1 MGDARSRLRMNGP
14 KVVNLNPKNKGLG
27 FPLNP
32 LPILKRQLRKRQA
45 SSSMPIRKM
54 MGCDTETIA
63 GRVWLFSTEKGVW
76 EISDFASFMDVL
88 YSRPHLSKWKKTAKS
103 GKGKKVRG
111 YSPMEFFLWNLK
123 FDAQAIFH
131 LLEDDVVLTL
141 IESREEGREGE
152 LGRNKI
158 IVNADTG
165 GFKPEVKGRMVE
177 LDYLEGKSLVI
188 KPINWIWTTE
198 HGTEYH
204 LGNCYWWDISQ
215 FYGKMRLND
224 ASKKYLGDNKVEEM
238 FDGSILD
245 AGRFDEVEYREKYLD
260 DIKKYAIKD
269 AVLTGKLA
277 RLKREDFVQTG
288 IRFIRPYSLAN
299 VAQRNLLD
307 MCNVPTINSYHGKK
321 NDDRLELLHK
331 ANSAF
336 LGGRFET
343 SGSGYLPDVQSI
355 DLSSAYPYWMYW
367 LPNTSLGTWY
377 RRHGKSSL
385 LNWMEKREPHHMG
398 FVEASFLFDTDS
410 EWNPLCVKKE
420 SGTLVSPRL
429 ARGWFTANE
438 IQEALQWPLKSFRI
452 GEWFYLKDDAEQY
465 PFRKFVH
472 HYYKMKSKAPDGSV
486 SRWASKTQLNSI
498 FGKTR
503 QSVNNKAGKL
513 WNAFY
518 AATIT
523 GNCRAQLA
531 EILRMNDYSAVQ
543 LATDGVFFQTDDL
556 VDVPNRPL
564 PATGNLGQWEL
575 ENRGEFLCLGSG
587 IYSMRDSNYV
597 KTRFRGTASYFLRGN
612 NLFDFCE
619 ENEDY
624 FSVSR
629 TVRKPFSAKEARAR
643 GDMSKMNVF
652 RPVKIS
658 MTVQGDSEK
667 RLWERRPEMF
677 KDIQSKWWPSRSY
690 LKVQ

>member
-1 MGDARSRLRMNGP
+1 MNP
-14 KVVNLNPKNKGLG
+14 FNKGLG
-27 FPLNP
+27 LPLVP
-32 LPILKRQLRKRQA
+32 LPKLTRQLRKRQA
-45 SSSMPIRKM
+45 SGSMPVRKM

-76 EISDFASFMDVL
+76 EISDFSSFMDVL

-103 GKGKKVRG
+103 GKGKKLRG
-111 YSPMEFFLWNLK
+111 FSPMEFFLWNLK

-131 LLEDDVVLTL
+131 LLQDEVVLSL
-141 IESREEGREGE
+141 MASRDEGREGE
-152 LGRNKI
+152 LGKNKI

-165 GFKPEVKGRMVE
+165 GFTPEEKGRMVE
-177 LDYLEGKSLVI
+177 LDYLEGKSFVI
-188 KPINWIWTTE
+188 KPINWVWTTE

-224 ASKKYLGDNKVEEM
+224 ASKEFLGDNKVEYLY
-238 FDGSILD
+238 DGSILD
-245 AGRFDEVEYREKYLD
+245 AGRFDEVEYREKYLK
-260 DIKKYAIKD
+260 DIKEYAVKD

-277 RLKREDFVQTG
+277 RLKREAFVETG
-288 IRFIRPYSLAN
+288 VRFIRPYSLAN

-307 MCNVPTINSYHGKK
+307 MCNIPTINSYQ
-321 NDDRLELLHK
+321 NEPNRELLHK
-331 ANSAF
+331 ANSSF

-367 LPNTSLGTWY
+367 LPNTSLGKWHK
-377 RRHGKSSL
+377 RHGKSSL
-385 LNWMEKREPHHMG
+385 LNWMARREAHHMG

-410 EWNPLCVKKE
+410 EWNPLCVKRE

-438 IQEALQWPLKSFRI
+438 IQEALKWPLKSFRI
-452 GEWFYLKDDAEQY
+452 GEWFYHEDTAKQY
-465 PFRKFVH
+465 PFRKFIDH
-472 HYYKMKSKAPDGSV
+472 FYKLKSEAEPDSV
-486 SRWASKTQLNSI
+486 SRWVSKTNLNSI

-503 QSVNNKAGKL
+503 QAVDNKAGKL

-523 GNCRAQLA
+523 GNCRAQLS
-531 EILRMNDYSAVQ
+531 EIVRLNDFSAVQ
-543 LATDGVFFQTDDL
+543 LATDGVFFETDNLIDI
-556 VDVPNRPL
+556 PNRPL
-564 PATGNLGQWEL
+564 KAPGNLGQWEL
-575 ENRGEFLCLGSG
+575 EDRGEFLCLGSG
-587 IYSMRDSNYV
+587 IYSMRNEGKIKS
-597 KTRFRGTASYFLRGN
+597 RFRGSSSYFLRGTD
-612 NLFDFCE
+612 LFDFTQ
-619 ENEDY
+619 ENHDC

-629 TVRKPFSAKEARAR
+629 IIRKPYSAKEARIR
-643 GDMSKMNVF
+643 NDMSLMNVF

-658 MTVQGDSEK
+658 MSVQGDSEK
-667 RLWERRPEMF
+667 RVWNQRPQTF
-677 KDIQSKWWPSRSY
+677 KDIQSKWWTSRSH

>member
-1 MGDARSRLRMNGP
+1 MGNARSRLRMNGP
-14 KVVNLNPKNKGLG
+14 RIVNMNPHNKGLG

-45 SSSMPIRKM
+45 SGSMSVRKM

-88 YSRPHLSKWKKTAKS
+88 YSRPHLSKWKKSAKS
-103 GKGKKVRG
+103 GRGKKLRG

-123 FDAQAIFH
+123 FDCQAVFH
-131 LLEDDVVLTL
+131 LLQDDVILSL
-141 IESREEGREGE
+141 MESREEGREGE

-165 GFKPEVKGRMVE
+165 GFTPEVKGRMVE
-177 LDYLEGKSLVI
+177 LDYLEGKSFVI
-188 KPINWIWTTE
+188 KPINWVWTTE

-224 ASKKYLGDNKVEEM
+224 ASKEYLGDSKIETL
-238 FDGSILD
+238 FDGQILD
-245 AGRFDEVEYREKYLD
+245 AGRFDEEDYREKYLD
-260 DIKKYAIKD
+260 DIKKYAVKD
-269 AVLTGKLA
+269 AVLTGRLA
-277 RLKREDFVQTG
+277 RHRREDYVESG

-307 MCNVPTINSYHGKK
+307 MCNIPTINAYSEPRP
-321 NDDRLELLHK
+321 NELLLK
-331 ANSAF
+331 ANTSF

-355 DLSSAYPYWMYW
+355 DLSSAYPYWMFW

-385 LNWMEKREPHHMG
+385 LHWMERREPPDMG
-398 FVEASFLFDTDS
+398 FVEAAFLFDSDS
-410 EWNPLCVKKE
+410 EWNPLCVKKA

-438 IQEALQWPLKSFRI
+438 IQEALKWPLKSFRI
-452 GEWFYLKDDAEQY
+452 GEWFYLKDDAKQY
-465 PFRKFVH
+465 PFRKFVD
-472 HYYKMKSKAPDGSV
+472 HYYKMKSQAPDESV
-486 SRWASKTQLNSI
+486 ERWASKTQLCSI

-503 QSVNNKAGKL
+503 QAVDNKAGKL
-513 WNAFY
+513 WNSFY

-531 EILRMNDYSAVQ
+531 EIVRENDYSAVQ
-543 LATDGVFFQTDDL
+543 LATDGVFFETDNL
-556 VDVPNRPL
+556 VDGPNRPL

-575 ENRGEFLCLGSG
+575 ETRGEFLCLGSG
-587 IYSMRDSNYV
+587 IYSMRNEKEV

-624 FSVSR
+624 FKVSR
-629 TVRKPFSAKEARAR
+629 TVRKPYSAKEARAR
-643 GDMSKMNVF
+643 KDMSLMNVF

-658 MTVQGDSEK
+658 MSVQGDSEK
-667 RLWERRPEMF
+667 RVWERRPEAF
-677 KDIQSKWWPSRSY
+677 KDIRSKWWPSRSY

>member
-1 MGDARSRLRMNGP
+1 MNP
-14 KVVNLNPKNKGLG
+14 HNRGLG

-32 LPILKRQLRKRQA
+32 LPILKKQLRKRQA
-45 SSSMPIRKM
+45 TQSMPIRKM
-54 MGCDTETIA
+54 MGCDTETIK
-63 GRVWLFSTEKGVW
+63 GKVWLFSTEKGVW
-76 EISDFASFMDVL
+76 EIEDFSSFMDII
-88 YSRPHLSKWKKTAKS
+88 YSRPHLSKWKKSAKS
-103 GKGKKVRG
+103 GKGKKLRG
-111 YSPMEFFLWNLK
+111 FSPMEFFLWNLK

-131 LLEDDVVLTL
+131 LLDDEVILSL
-141 IESREEGREGE
+141 MNSKEQGREGE
-152 LGRNKI
+152 LGNNKI
-158 IVNADTG
+158 IINADTG
-165 GFKPEVKGRMVE
+165 GFEPEVKGRMVQ
-177 LDYLEGKSLVI
+177 LDYLEGKSLMI
-188 KPINWIWTTE
+188 KPLNWYYKTE
-198 HGTEYH
+198 YGTKYH
-204 LGNCYWWDISQ
+204 LGTCYWWDISQ

-224 ASKKYLGDNKVEEM
+224 ASKIYLGDTKIETL
-238 FDGSILD
+238 FDGEILD
-245 AGRFDEVEYREKYLD
+245 ASRFDEKAYRQKYIE

-269 AVLTGKLA
+269 AVLTGELA
-277 RLKREDFVQTG
+277 RRMRNDYVKTG

-307 MCNVPTINSYHGKK
+307 MCNIPTINCYSQNPQL
-321 NDDRLELLHK
+321 NDLLLK

-343 SGSGYLPDVQSI
+343 SGCGYLPDVQSI

-367 LPNTSLGTWY
+367 LPNTSIGKWY

-385 LNWMEKREPHHMG
+385 MNWMEKREPHNMG
-398 FVEASFLFDTDS
+398 FVEASFLFDSDS
-410 EWNPLCVKKE
+410 EWNPLCVKKP

-438 IQEALQWPLKSFRI
+438 VQEALKWPLKSFRV
-452 GEWFYLKDDAEQY
+452 GEWFYHKDDAKQY

-472 HYYKMKSKAPDGSV
+472 HYYNMKSQAKDESV
-486 SRWASKTQLNSI
+486 ERWASKTQLNSI

-503 QSVNNKAGKL
+503 QAVDNKAGKL
-513 WNAFY
+513 WNSFY

-531 EILRMNDYSAVQ
+531 EIVRLNDYSAVQ
-543 LATDGVFFQTDDL
+543 LATDGVFFETDNL

-575 ENRGEFLCLGSG
+575 ENQGEFLCLGSG
-587 IYSMRDSNYV
+587 IYSMRDDNYT
-597 KTRFRGTASYFLRGN
+597 KTRFRGTASYFLRDN
-612 NLFDFCE
+612 DLFTFCK

-624 FSVSR
+624 FKISR

-652 RPVKIS
+652 RNVKIS
-658 MTVQGDSEK
+658 MSVQGDSEK
-667 RLWERRPEMF
+667 RVWENRPQTF
-677 KDIQSKWWPSRSY
+677 KDIQSTWWPSRSY